1 MEKEKEKLR
10 TKSIGTKVSD
20 DEYAALEKLAEARG
34 LNMGEWFRE
43 LVLAELIAHPAEQT
57 ILAEILALRMLFLNT
72 VQMFGAGRE
81 LTTEELRKLIEKVD
95 RDQQRRGGKLH
106 CYRWHYIWSKY
117 RHSDFQWNRSSRHKL
132 VCNQHH
138 GNGPW

>member
-10 TKSIGTKVSD
+10 NKSIGTKVSD

-57 ILAEILALRMLFLNT
+57 ILAEILAVRSILLN
-72 VQMFGAGRE
+72 ALYAIGRDNG
-81 LTTEELRKLIEKVD
+81 LSEEKMRTLIERADADKLQKALERLKKTPKD
-95 RDQQRRGGKLH
+95 R
-106 CYRWHYIWSKY
+106 
-117 RHSDFQWNRSSRHKL
+117 
-132 VCNQHH
+132 
-138 GNGPW
+138 